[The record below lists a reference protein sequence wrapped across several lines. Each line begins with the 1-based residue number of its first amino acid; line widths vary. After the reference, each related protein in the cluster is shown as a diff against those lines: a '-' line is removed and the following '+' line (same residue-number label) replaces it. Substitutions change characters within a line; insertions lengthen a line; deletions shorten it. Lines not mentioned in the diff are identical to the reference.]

1 MPGRRPHDDLV
12 YADVVGLLRD
22 RRPQQAVSG
31 DAGGGAVTEETLWRS
46 ATALLPPDDARAAL
60 ECRGIG
66 EQEAALRLIVAGFL
80 GPGAALGET
89 LRAELSVLTEAWGI
103 REELAAD
110 LARCAGG
117 PEAEPSTLRLIGTAD
132 AVALP
137 RPAAGG
143 GCAPEEPVVVP
154 WITCLCCTRILGRA
168 HRREWWGDLS
178 FLAEH
183 YVLHTPGDPA
193 RTRVF
198 GCDEV
203 FEALGELRR
212 PPRQSGGDTVR
223 LTPSP

>member
-12 YADVVGLLRD
+12 DADVVGLLRD

-110 LARCAGG
+110 LAR
-117 PEAEPSTLRLIGTAD
+117 
-132 AVALP
+132 
-137 RPAAGG
+137 
-143 GCAPEEPVVVP
+143 
-154 WITCLCCTRILGRA
+154 
-168 HRREWWGDLS
+168 
-178 FLAEH
+178 
-183 YVLHTPGDPA
+183 
-193 RTRVF
+193 
-198 GCDEV
+198 
-203 FEALGELRR
+203 
-212 PPRQSGGDTVR
+212 
-223 LTPSP
+223 